1 VLLAPRSCCG
11 GGGDEGPMAVASKRF
26 QHGGGGDGSDDDDRV
41 PAVAACA
48 PVASLMVVWR
58 HQRVRETK
66 LGSDSGRKVGTE
78 FIL

>member
-1 VLLAPRSCCG
+1 VLLAPRSSCG
-11 GGGDEGPMAVASKRF
+11 GGGDEGAVVVASKRF
-26 QHGGGGDGSDDDDRV
+26 RHGGAGDGSDDDDRV
-41 PAVAACA
+41 LAVAARA

-66 LGSDSGRKVGTE
+66 SGSDSGRKVGTE